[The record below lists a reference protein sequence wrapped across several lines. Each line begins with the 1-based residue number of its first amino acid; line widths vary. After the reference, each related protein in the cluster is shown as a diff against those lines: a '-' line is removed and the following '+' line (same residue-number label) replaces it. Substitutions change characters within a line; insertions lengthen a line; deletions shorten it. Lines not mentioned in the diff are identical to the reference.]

1 MIILMQLLITVLAI
15 SMYVV
20 ALVAIYDEWIN

>member
-15 SMYVV
+15 SMYII
-20 ALVAIYDEWIN
+20 AIVAIYDEWIN

>member
-15 SMYVV
+15 SMYVI
-20 ALVAIYDEWIN
+20 AIVAIYDEWIN

>member
-1 MIILMQLLITVLAI
+1 MIILMQLLITLLAI
-15 SMYVV
+15 SMYVI

>member
-1 MIILMQLLITVLAI
+1 MIILMQLFITLLAI

>member
-1 MIILMQLLITVLAI
+1 MQLLITVLAI